1 MYNEDTETVLNGVKF
16 VYNCFRESDFNIN
29 SMSQE
34 ELEVFFDTIAGMISV
49 ISTIVS
55 NVDPKLHAII
65 ENSLEDLSLR

>member
-1 MYNEDTETVLNGVKF
+1 
-16 VYNCFRESDFNIN
+16 
-29 SMSQE
+29 MSQE